1 MYGHPALVTD
11 HARALAPSPRAFN
24 RWFWKTFRQAGLFP
38 ELEKCPTGSFQAFFA
53 DPQTH
58 VLPSPAPS
66 AQLMEQAGGLY
77 SLVAVSST
85 TATNCNGL
93 QG

>member
-24 RWFWKTFRQAGLFP
+24 RWFWKDAWQGVFP
-38 ELEKCPTGSFQAFFA
+38 ELI
-53 DPQTH
+53 
-58 VLPSPAPS
+58 LPSPAPL
-66 AQLMEQAGGLY
+66 APLMDQAGGFY

-85 TATNCNGL
+85 TATNCHKC
-93 QG
+93 Q